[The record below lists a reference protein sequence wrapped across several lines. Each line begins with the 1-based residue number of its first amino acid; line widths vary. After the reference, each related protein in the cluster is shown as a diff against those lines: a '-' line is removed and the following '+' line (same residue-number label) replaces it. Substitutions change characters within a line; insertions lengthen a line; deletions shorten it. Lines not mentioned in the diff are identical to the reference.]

1 MKKKV
6 YKLIIIL
13 LLALLSVAGCSP
25 RMRYSEGKP
34 IEPISP
40 GNERG
45 ETPAVGQFSVKSSDV
60 QITDLA
66 VTTDGSLTAVGTAAK
81 VVYLLQRDGT
91 ALWEK
96 EFSSVPL
103 KTYLDPSGRFLAVGT
118 EGGRLTVLT
127 PEQIELYTHQFEA
140 PVAQIAAS
148 VKDDY
153 LVVCLNYGEEEAD
166 RLVAL
171 SAGEIMWEK
180 ELPGVIN
187 TIALSEDNRLFVN
200 WQEGE
205 TPYLGALSTEG
216 ELLWTK
222 EQHQK
227 LATDKTGQI
236 IVTTNEHE
244 ILSYNRNAEKI
255 WNYKTSGRIKSVTM
269 AQNGMY
275 LAAVVLDETIQQEEL
290 HYLNINGNKIWQKR
304 LPSDADVLV
313 GAEGNR
319 VLVASWQQ
327 YQDDVTK
334 IYLYDQQG
342 YELNVLNVAGRAQKM
357 AFASQANTL
366 VVGLEDGSI
375 YFLETTEKS
384 QSPDY
389 VDKEITDYYRPVVF
403 TKEEGTTHLQL
414 FFFDEN
420 AEYLIPVTRSIKNS
434 QSLLRDTIQEL
445 IRGPAQNS
453 GLVRT
458 IPKDADITVTEKDG
472 TVYIDLP
479 ASLDERAGTAFLQG
493 VLDSL
498 LYTVSSIQID
508 TIKQIRFTVDGKEQ
522 ERFGQEGI
530 NIGGAFIPRPFGKTS
545 KESLIFLPHRSG
557 LRFYLRP
564 EAISLP
570 ELKGEAR
577 IRTIVEKVIESYN
590 KKFGI
595 KIVLNS
601 LQIKKNSVYVDF
613 DASFNRTLTN
623 TPLAAAR
630 AAMLRDAIALSL
642 VENLPETT
650 TVKFT
655 VEGNEPD
662 QPSHYKPWEL
672 AVRRPYY
679 INMEN

>member
-1 MKKKV
+1 MKRRI
-6 YKLIIIL
+6 YNLIIL
-13 LLALLSVAGCSP
+13 LLIALLSVAGCSP

-34 IEPISP
+34 IEPIAP
-40 GNERG
+40 GNEKG

-60 QITDLA
+60 QVTDLA
-66 VTTDGSLTAVGTAAK
+66 VTADGALTVVGTAAK
-81 VVYLLQRDGT
+81 VVYLLQNDGT

-96 EFSSVPL
+96 ELSSVPL
-103 KTYLDPSGRFLAVGT
+103 KTYLDPNGRFLAVGT
-118 EGGRLTVLT
+118 EGGRLIVLT
-127 PEQIELYTHQFEA
+127 PEQIELYTHQFED
-140 PVAQIAAS
+140 PVAKIAAS
-148 VKDDY
+148 LKDDY
-153 LVVCLNYGEEEAD
+153 LVIGLNRGEEAD
-166 RLVAL
+166 HLVAL
-171 SAGEIMWEK
+171 SAGEVSWEK
-180 ELPGVIN
+180 ELPGIIN
-187 TIALSEDNRLFVN
+187 AIVVGEGNLLFVN
-200 WQEGE
+200 WQEE
-205 TPYLGALSTEG
+205 EIPYLAAFSAEG
-216 ELLWTK
+216 ELLWVK
-222 EQHQK
+222 EQHQQ
-227 LATDKTGQI
+227 LTTDKSGQI
-236 IVTTNEHE
+236 IVSTSDSE
-244 ILSYNRNAEKI
+244 IICYNSNAEAI
-255 WNYKTSGRIKSVTM
+255 WNYEAGGRIKSVQM
-269 AQNGMY
+269 AQSGMY
-275 LAAVVLDETIQQEEL
+275 LAAVVVDESIQQEEL
-290 HYLNINGNKIWQKR
+290 LYLNINGNKMWQKR
-304 LPSDADVLV
+304 LPNDADILV

-342 YELNVLNVAGRAQKM
+342 SELNVLNVAGRAQKI

-384 QSPDY
+384 QSFDY
-389 VDKEITDYYRPVVF
+389 ADKVITDYYRPVVF
-403 TKEEGTTHLQL
+403 TKEEGATHLQL

-453 GLVRT
+453 GLVRA
-458 IPKDADITVTEKDG
+458 IPKDAEITVTESEG

-498 LYTVSSIQID
+498 LYTISSIQID

-522 ERFGQEGI
+522 EKFGQEGLA
-530 NIGGAFIPRPFGKTS
+530 IGGAFIPRPFGKDS
-545 KESLIFLPHRSG
+545 RENLIFLPHRSG
-557 LRFYLRP
+557 MRFYLRP
-564 EAISLP
+564 HTITLP
-570 ELKGEAR
+570 DLKGEAR
-577 IRTIVEKVIESYN
+577 IRAIVEKVIESYN

-595 KIVLNS
+595 KVTLNS
-601 LQIKKNSVYVDF
+601 LQIQKNTVYLDF
-613 DASFNRTLTN
+613 EASFNRTLTN

-655 VEGNEPD
+655 VEGNEPN